1 MICHTGAVFEEGE
14 ILHSRTHTYA
24 EIQLCFAHRCVE
36 VPREQRTCLDHFET
50 DSTVFCGVFG
60 IELLLYLF
68 IIVLVKDIHV
78 FR

>member
-14 ILHSRTHTYA
+14 ILHSRT
-24 EIQLCFAHRCVE
+24 HRCVE

-50 DSTVFCGVFG
+50 DSIVFCGIFG